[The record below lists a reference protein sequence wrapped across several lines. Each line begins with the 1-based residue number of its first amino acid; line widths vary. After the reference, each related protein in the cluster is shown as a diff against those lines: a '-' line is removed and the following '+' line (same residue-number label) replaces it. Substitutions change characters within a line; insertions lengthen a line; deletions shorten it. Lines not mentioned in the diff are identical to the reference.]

1 VNEPGNDILADAALA
16 GDEQPRIEASGAIDF
31 LFDRAE
37 RSACSN
43 EHVSSWRR
51 HTGRL
56 RTRPAEW
63 FRPC

>member
-37 RSACSN
+37 RPACSD
-43 EHVSSWRR
+43 ERLSSWRS
-51 HTGRL
+51 HSGWL
-56 RTRPAEW
+56 RTRPAE
-63 FRPC
+63 